1 MRPAWSVIWF
11 TTLLGCAQGL
21 VVALA
26 LAGLL
31 PGGAAASVL
40 RDGLLLAFA
49 LGAVALGCS
58 FAHLG
63 QPLRAWRAAAMWRT
77 SWLSREV
84 IAVPAFLAL
93 SLASALLLD
102 RQGSWPG
109 WLRALTLLAALL
121 LWLCTGKVYAA
132 IAFIR
137 EWATPLTPLNFALMG
152 LASGHLLGAAW
163 LALHHAPAAA
173 WLQRLALLW
182 SLLAWMARAGALARL
197 RRLRRAGSTQGAI
210 GAGSRAVR
218 QVSRG
223 FTAGSFNLE
232 EFGLRASAVVLRR
245 LRSLYMLGGFALP
258 TLVLGAIAWSQPRAP
273 WLLGLLIVQ
282 FLALLAERWDFFAQV
297 DHPQNHYY
305 AAAH

>member
-11 TTLLGCAQGL
+11 TTLLGCAQGM

-26 LAGLL
+26 LAGLAGPL
-31 PGGAAASVL
+31 DPAAL
-40 RDGLLLAFA
+40 RDALFAAFA
-49 LGAVALGCS
+49 LGAIALGCS

-84 IAVPAFLAL
+84 IAVSAFLAL
-93 SLASALLLD
+93 TAASALGVD
-102 RQGSWPG
+102 RLGAWPAWLQGLSV
-109 WLRALTLLAALL
+109 LAALL

-132 IAFIR
+132 IGFIR

-152 LASGHLLGAAW
+152 LASGHLAAAA
-163 LALHHAPAAA
+163 LLAALHQPAAA
-173 WLQRLALLW
+173 TLAHLALSW
-182 SLLAWMARAGALARL
+182 TVLAWLSRAAALARL
-197 RRLRRAGSTQGAI
+197 KRLRRAGSIHGAV
-210 GAGSRAVR
+210 GAGARPVR

-232 EFGLRASAVVLRR
+232 EFGLRAQSALVRR
-245 LRSLYMLGGFALP
+245 LRSLYMIAAFALP
-258 TLVLGAIAWSQPRAP
+258 SVA
-273 WLLGLLIVQ
+273 
-282 FLALLAERWDFFAQV
+282 LALLASSGPRLDWLGSLALLQFAALLGERWDFFAQV

-305 AAAH
+305 AAAQ

>member
-26 LAGLL
+26 LAGF
-31 PGGAAASVL
+31 GAALPAGLL
-40 RDGLLLAFA
+40 RDALLLAFA
-49 LGAVALGCS
+49 LGAVALACS

-63 QPLRAWRAAAMWRT
+63 QPLRAWRGVAMWRT

-84 IAVPAFLAL
+84 IAAPLFIALCLAGAVAVQRTGAWPAWL
-93 SLASALLLD
+93 
-102 RQGSWPG
+102 QGVSV
-109 WLRALTLLAALL
+109 LAALL

-132 IAFIR
+132 IDFIR

-152 LASGHLLGAAW
+152 LASGHLLAAALLAAQGAA
-163 LALHHAPAAA
+163 AAA
-173 WLQRLALLW
+173 LLGRLALLW
-182 SLLAWMARAGALARL
+182 TVLAWMSRALALARL
-197 RRLRRAGSTQGAI
+197 RRLRRAGSTQSAI
-210 GAGSRAVR
+210 GAGARPVR

-232 EFGLRASAVVLRR
+232 EFGLRASALLLRR
-245 LRSLYMLGGFALP
+245 LRSLYMILGFALP
-258 TLVLGAIAWSQPRAP
+258 AVVLAAVAWSSADAT
-273 WLLGLLIVQ
+273 L
-282 FLALLAERWDFFAQV
+282 LALLALLQFAALLGERWDFFAQV

-305 AAAH
+305 SAAH

>member
-31 PGGAAASVL
+31 PGGAAMPVL

-63 QPLRAWRAAAMWRT
+63 QPLRAWRAAAMWRS

-109 WLRALTLLAALL
+109 WLRALSVLAALL

-182 SLLAWMARAGALARL
+182 TLLAWMSRAGALARL

-210 GAGSRAVR
+210 GAGSRPVR

-232 EFGLRASAVVLRR
+232 EFGLRASALLLRR
-245 LRSLYMLGGFALP
+245 LRSLYMLTGFALP
-258 TLVLGAIAWSQPRAP
+258 TLVLGVVAWSQPRAS
-273 WLLGLLIVQ
+273 WLLALLIVQ
-282 FLALLAERWDFFAQV
+282 FTALLGERWDFFAQV

-305 AAAH
+305 AAAQ

>member
-21 VVALA
+21 VVALV
-26 LAGLL
+26 LAGVV
-31 PGGAAASVL
+31 PGGASVHAL

-49 LGAVALGCS
+49 LGTVALGCS

-63 QPLRAWRAAAMWRT
+63 QPRRAWRAAAMWRT

-84 IAVPAFLAL
+84 LAVPAFLAL
-93 SLASALLLD
+93 TLASALLLD
-102 RQGSWPG
+102 RNGAWPG

-163 LALHHAPAAA
+163 LAWQQAPAAA

-182 SLLAWMARAGALARL
+182 SLLAWMSRAGALARL

-210 GAGSRAVR
+210 GAGSRPVR

-223 FTAGSFNLE
+223 FTAGSSNLE
-232 EFGLRASAVVLRR
+232 EFGLHAGALLLRR
-245 LRSLYMLGGFALP
+245 LRSLYMLAGFALP
-258 TLVLGAIAWSQPRAP
+258 TLVLGAIAWSRPQWP
-273 WLLGLLIVQ
+273 WLLPLLIVQ
-282 FLALLAERWDFFAQV
+282 FAALLGERWDFFAQV

-305 AAAH
+305 TAAQ

>member
-109 WLRALTLLAALL
+109 WLRALSLLAALL

>member
-26 LAGLL
+26 LSGLV
-31 PGGAAASVL
+31 PDGASVTAL

-63 QPLRAWRAAAMWRT
+63 QPLRGWRAAAMWRT

-84 IAVPAFLAL
+84 IAVPTF
-93 SLASALLLD
+93 LLLTLAGAFALERD
-102 RQGSWPG
+102 AAWPV
-109 WLRALTLLAALL
+109 WLRALTLLAALG

-137 EWATPLTPLNFALMG
+137 EWATPLTPVNFALMG

-163 LALHHAPAAA
+163 LALQHAPAAA
-173 WLQRLALLW
+173 WVQRLALLW

-210 GAGSRAVR
+210 GAGTRAVR

-223 FTAGSFNLE
+223 FTAGSFNLQ
-232 EFGLRASAVVLRR
+232 EFGLHASALLLRR
-245 LRSLYMLGGFALP
+245 LRSVYMVLGFALP
-258 TLVLGAIAWSQPRAP
+258 TLALAGIAWSPPQAA
-273 WLLGLLIVQ
+273 WLGC
-282 FLALLAERWDFFAQV
+282 LALLQFAALLGERWDFFAQV

>member
-26 LAGLL
+26 LAGLAGPL
-31 PGGAAASVL
+31 DHGAL
-40 RDGLLLAFA
+40 RDALFAAFA

-63 QPLRAWRAAAMWRT
+63 QPRRAWRAAAMWRT

-84 IAVPAFLAL
+84 IAVSVFLAL
-93 SLASALLLD
+93 TAASALSVD
-102 RQGSWPG
+102 RLGAWPAWLQGLSV
-109 WLRALTLLAALL
+109 LAALL

-132 IAFIR
+132 IGFIR

-152 LASGHLLGAAW
+152 LASGHLVAAAL
-163 LALHHAPAAA
+163 LAAQRQPAAA
-173 WLQRLALLW
+173 TLSHLALAW
-182 SLLAWMARAGALARL
+182 TALAWVSRAAALARL
-197 RRLRRAGSTQGAI
+197 KRLRRAGSTQSAV
-210 GAGSRAVR
+210 GAGSRQVR

-232 EFGLRASAVVLRR
+232 EFGLRAQALLLRR
-245 LRSLYMLGGFALP
+245 LRSFYMLAGFALP
-258 TLVLGAIAWSQPRAP
+258 SLA
-273 WLLGLLIVQ
+273 
-282 FLALLAERWDFFAQV
+282 LALLSGAEPRLAWLAALAVLQFGALLGERWDFFAQV

-305 AAAH
+305 AAAQ